1 MSMRGSHRVGDEGSA
16 TLEVAVLAPALLMLV
31 GLVVVTGRLGAAT
44 GVVEQAAASG
54 AREASLSRSAA
65 AAHAAAEASVRRSLL
80 EQDVRCA
87 PMTVSVSTS
96 GFSVAVGNPGE
107 VRVSVSCTVQLSDQG
122 VPGLMGS
129 RVLRADVVSP
139 IDSYRGR

>member
-1 MSMRGSHRVGDEGSA
+1 MRMRGSCQPGEEGSA

-31 GLVVVTGRLGAAT
+31 GLVVVTGRLGAAA

-54 AREASLSRSAA
+54 AREASLSRSASSA
-65 AAHAAAEASVRRSLL
+65 RSAAESSVRRSLL

-87 PMTVSVSTS
+87 PMTVSVSTT
-96 GFSVAVGNPGE
+96 GFSVAVGSPGE
-107 VRVSVSCTVQLSDQG
+107 VHVSVSCTVQLSDQG